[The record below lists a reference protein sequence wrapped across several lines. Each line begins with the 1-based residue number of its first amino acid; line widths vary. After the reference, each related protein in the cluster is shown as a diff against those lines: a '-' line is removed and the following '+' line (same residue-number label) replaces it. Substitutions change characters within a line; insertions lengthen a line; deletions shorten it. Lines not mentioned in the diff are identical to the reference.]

1 MLIRRSPIK
10 CDEAI
15 LVRDALWLALEIH
28 TRYNP
33 KFSCHLL
40 QPAFAINDEIRVTK
54 NVYLYEAPP
63 TTLVIQLP
71 GSMYPTATSA
81 PGPKK
86 AFKFCQ
92 KLLFFGVSID
102 WFTSESD
109 TFYE

>member
-1 MLIRRSPIK
+1 MACAKSIRVTIPSFP
-10 CDEAI
+10 AI
-15 LVRDALWLALEIH
+15 CCNCI
-28 TRYNP
+28 
-33 KFSCHLL
+33 
-40 QPAFAINDEIRVTK
+40 AINDEIRITK
-54 NVYLYEAPP
+54 SNVYLYEAPP

-109 TFYE
+109 TFL